1 MWCIYKVQV
10 KSYMDRGIL
19 EHLIQVKVVK
29 LTPKLV
35 PVLLSIL
42 PPQMRSSPFTLQNAG
57 FAFEA

>member
-1 MWCIYKVQV
+1 
-10 KSYMDRGIL
+10 MDRGIL